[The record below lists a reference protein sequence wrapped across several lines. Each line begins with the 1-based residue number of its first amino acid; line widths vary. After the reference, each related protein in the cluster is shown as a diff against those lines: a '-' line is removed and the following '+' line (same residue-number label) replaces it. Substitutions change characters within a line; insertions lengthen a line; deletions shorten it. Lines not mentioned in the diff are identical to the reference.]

1 MSVTYRQNDNYTDI
15 YDGKIYDGLNDR
27 ILMNGKTASC
37 DCRVEDLNVS
47 KLVFYAH
54 STSAVISGRGLECT
68 NRSPHALIQF
78 VRKQKTAV
86 QPASYCPTNTLFLF
100 FYYIYI
106 LFFFC
111 NLMCSQSTRGATWKS
126 VSSRL

>member
-68 NRSPHALIQF
+68 NRNPHALIQF
-78 VRKQKTAV
+78 VRKQKQLYNLLRIAPQT
-86 QPASYCPTNTLFLF
+86 PF
-100 FYYIYI
+100 FYFFIIYIY
-106 LFFFC
+106 LFIFC